1 MLDINT
7 LGFFSGGGGLD
18 LGFSAAGFNV
28 ILSSD
33 IDAHSCETLK
43 LNQLK
48 KGYIKKHPV
57 LCEDVR
63 KIDKKI
69 IKDVI
74 GDQKIDF
81 VIGGPPCQS
90 FSVFGK
96 RKGLEDPRG
105 NLVFE
110 YVRLIKELEPRGFL
124 FENVAGLKSIH
135 GGELYKE
142 LANVLSMEGKYKI
155 SVHEYEVAEYG
166 IPQFRKRIFFIGSL
180 EGKIIPPMIPTHDQK
195 GTLNLDFKAFN
206 TVNQVLK
213 GLPTPITDWKSK
225 PYINGHVG
233 RKHSQLIVD
242 RYTSLIF
249 GERDHKTRINKLDP
263 NRPSYTIIVGSDA
276 GGGKGHIHPFEPR
289 EVTPRESA
297 RIQTFPDWWE
307 FYGTGRHIIRQVG
320 NAVPPLFAALI
331 ANHVAKEMFAIDT
344 KRNIDDFLDILD
356 LEFFKSVNNR
366 SIQPQNTFE
375 W

>member
-1 MLDINT
+1 MLNINT

-18 LGFSAAGFNV
+18 LGFSAAGYNI

-43 LNQLK
+43 LNQGK
-48 KGYIKKHPV
+48 KAYVKEHPV

-63 KIDKKI
+63 KINKAT
-69 IKDVI
+69 IKEII
-74 GDQKIDF
+74 GDKKIDF

-90 FSVFGK
+90 FSVFGR

-110 YVRLIKELEPRGFL
+110 YVRLINELKPRGFL

-135 GGELYKE
+135 GGELYRE
-142 LANVLSMEGKYKI
+142 LAKVLSMDGRYKI

-180 EGKIIPPMIPTHDQK
+180 EGKEINPMMPTHAQK
-195 GTLNLDFKAFN
+195 NGLNFGFKAFN
-206 TVNQVLK
+206 TVKQVLTD
-213 GLPTPITDWKSK
+213 LPRPITDWKSEA
-225 PYINGHVG
+225 YINGHVG

-242 RYTSLIF
+242 RYTSLIH

-263 NRPSYTIIVGSDA
+263 NKPSYTIIVGSDA

-320 NAVPPLFAALI
+320 NAVPPLFGALI
-331 ANHVAKEMFAIDT
+331 ANHVAKEMFSIDT
-344 KRNIDDFLDILD
+344 ERNIDDFIDILD
-356 LEFFKSVNNR
+356 LEFFKSVDNR
-366 SIQPQNTFE
+366 SLQPQNTFK
-375 W
+375 

>member
-1 MLDINT
+1 MLNINT

-18 LGFSAAGFNV
+18 LGFSAAGYNL

-33 IDAHSCETLK
+33 IDVHSCETLK
-43 LNQLK
+43 LNQGK
-48 KGYIKKHPV
+48 KEYIKTHPV

-63 KIDKKI
+63 NINKKTICDI
-69 IKDVI
+69 IN
-74 GDQKIDF
+74 DQEVDF

-90 FSVFGK
+90 FSVFGR

-110 YVRLIKELEPRGFL
+110 YVRLIKELNPKGFL

-135 GGELYKE
+135 GGELFKE
-142 LANVLSMEGKYKI
+142 LAKVLSMDGKYKI
-155 SVHEYEVAEYG
+155 SIHEYEVAEYG
-166 IPQFRKRIFFIGSL
+166 VPQFRKRIFFIGSL
-180 EGKIIPPMIPTHDQK
+180 EGKEIPPMVPTHSK
-195 GTLNLDFKAFN
+195 SNELNLGYKAFN
-206 TVNQVLK
+206 TVSNVLI
-213 GLPTPITDWKSK
+213 GLPTPITNWKSNAFV
-225 PYINGHVG
+225 NGHVG

-242 RYTSLIF
+242 RYTSLIH

-263 NRPSYTIIVGSDA
+263 NKPSYTIIVGSDA

-320 NAVPPLFAALI
+320 NAVPPLFGALI
-331 ANHVAKEMFAIDT
+331 ANHVAKEMFSINT
-344 KRNIDDFLDILD
+344 NKNIDDFIDILN
-356 LEFFKSVNNR
+356 LEFLKSVDNR
-366 SIQPQNTFE
+366 SLQPQNTFE
-375 W
+375 F